1 MERQMQP
8 KPPDVAWKLIAFTGY
23 YLLLIGIVYLL
34 IPQLLSSR
42 TLEYLSMDGRMQM
55 LMLHRY
61 GGIAL
66 IAASLAI
73 VAIASNSLRRGE
85 RWAWWTLLA
94 MGALVWG
101 VTLVLHL
108 TSLADIYLVQI
119 LVDLVGT
126 VPFAVG
132 ILLSLRSVTG
142 KAGDLS

>member
-1 MERQMQP
+1 MQP

-85 RWAWWTLLA
+85 RCCT
-94 MGALVWG
+94 
-101 VTLVLHL
+101 
-108 TSLADIYLVQI
+108 
-119 LVDLVGT
+119 
-126 VPFAVG
+126 
-132 ILLSLRSVTG
+132 
-142 KAGDLS
+142 